1 MTARKK
7 TTSKTP
13 SPKTPKLT
21 ESTKRKL
28 SLLQLAEELGN
39 VSKACQIMGYHR
51 DSFYE
56 IRRAFQVG
64 GVPALLEQRRGPRGP
79 HPNRVAPEIEEKILA
94 YALDRPTHG
103 AQRVANELRL
113 QGFDVSPSGV
123 RGVWLRHDLE
133 TRTKRL
139 LRLERHAQEETIV
152 LSEAQI
158 ELLERHSPDF
168 RCRHIEVS
176 RPGELLNQDTFYW
189 GTLKGVGKV
198 YVQVVV
204 DAFCSLAFAKVYN
217 SKMPITACDLLWDR
231 VLPFYEAL
239 GVPVG
244 AVLTDNGREFCGR
257 PEKHPYELLLALEDI
272 EHRTTKVRSPRTNGF
287 VERMNRTLL
296 EECFR
301 VAGRTTWYE
310 RIDEIQA
317 DLDRFLDYYNLER
330 SHQGY
335 RLRGKTP
342 AQALRE
348 ALAVEQLPLL
358 TYSTPT
364 EEDAINQPEAA

>member
-1 MTARKK
+1 MTAL
-7 TTSKTP
+7 SQ
-13 SPKTPKLT
+13 
-21 ESTKRKL
+21 STRRKL
-28 SLLQLAEELGN
+28 SLLKLAEELGN
-39 VSKACQIMGYHR
+39 VSKACRLMGYHR

-64 GVPALLEQRRGPRGP
+64 GVAALVEQRRGPRGP
-79 HPNRVAPEIEEKILA
+79 HPNRVAPEIEQKILD

-113 QGFDVSPSGV
+113 QGANVSASGV
-123 RGVWLRHDLE
+123 RGVWLRHNLE

-139 LRLERHAQEETIV
+139 LRLEEVAQQTTYL
-152 LSEAQI
+152 LSAEQI
-158 ELLERHSPDF
+158 RLLERHSTDF
-168 RCRHIEVS
+168 RCRHVEAS

-204 DAFCSLAFAKVYN
+204 DVFCSLAFAKVYN
-217 SKMPITACDLLWDR
+217 SKMPITACDLLYER

-257 PEKHPYELLLALEDI
+257 SDTHPYELLLAVEDV
-272 EHRTTKVRSPRTNGF
+272 EHRTTQVRSPRTNGF

-296 EECFR
+296 DECFR
-301 VAGRTTWYE
+301 VAGRATWYE
-310 RIDEIQA
+310 EIAEIQA
-317 DLDRFLDYYNLER
+317 DLDRFLAYYNLER

-335 RLRGKTP
+335 RLQGRTP
-342 AQALRE
+342 AQALRD
-348 ALAVEQLPLL
+348 ALGVAELPQLIP
-358 TYSTPT
+358 Y
-364 EEDAINQPEAA
+364 EEDLIEEEPQAA